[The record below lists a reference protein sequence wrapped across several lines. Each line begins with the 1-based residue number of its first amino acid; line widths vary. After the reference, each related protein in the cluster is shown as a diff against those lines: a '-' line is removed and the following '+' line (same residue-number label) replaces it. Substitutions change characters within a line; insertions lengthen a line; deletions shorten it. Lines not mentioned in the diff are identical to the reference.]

1 MRCEHF
7 PFPSVRETGLGLGL
21 GYMGVLTLD
30 FRRTEGSHALVV
42 ELLHFCFLG
51 GGEGEGVAEVVFWFG
66 CC

>member
-1 MRCEHF
+1 
-7 PFPSVRETGLGLGL
+7 
-21 GYMGVLTLD
+21 MGVLTLD
-30 FRRTEGSHALVV
+30 FRRTERSHALVV